1 LEATIEQTKA
11 AAEARDFNEYKRLRT
26 EKSAQAQAVVRD
38 PKIAAPQ
45 PAGESA
51 DSPAEA
57 DSASGPTDKTDS
69 GESVSDSEPEA
80 KSQEKREKKD
90 RSFNGRISELTNKL
104 KTAEEGRAKLER
116 ELEELRK
123 GTRSP
128 EARQQPSPGVRSQ
141 ESGVRSQEPA
151 AENDAEPDFEKLLD
165 VAIDDPANTTYE
177 KAQAAALRAYHKAIR
192 EAEGKRAE
200 RERAESQAKTAHDAR
215 LAKTRERHGD
225 FDEMVAQAIPQVE
238 GVHNP
243 GIEAAMEASD
253 SAEVVYYFATHLDE
267 FRRIAQM
274 KPQAA
279 YRATVALDLKLANPA
294 LTGGPEK
301 TASAPRQASRA
312 PAPITPVTG
321 ATAHTPKNPAEARDY
336 AEYKRLRGAR
346 N

>member
-1 LEATIEQTKA
+1 LETVMEQTKA
-11 AAEARDFNEYKRLRT
+11 AAEARDFDEYKRLRST
-26 EKSAQAQAVVRD
+26 
-38 PKIAAPQ
+38 PQ
-45 PAGESA
+45 PAEPKA
-51 DSPAEA
+51 ENSPSEGVTS
-57 DSASGPTDKTDS
+57 DSGPDK
-69 GESVSDSEPEA
+69 GETAPASEPGN
-80 KSQEKREKKD
+80 KSQERTERPSEKRIRQLNE
-90 RSFNGRISELTNKL
+90 KL
-104 KTAEEGRAKLER
+104 KESDERYARLERDLEEMRKGIRNPETAKPADVLKPGPKAEAKAEEG
-116 ELEELRK
+116 
-123 GTRSP
+123 
-128 EARQQPSPGVRSQ
+128 
-141 ESGVRSQEPA
+141 
-151 AENDAEPDFEKLLD
+151 EPDFEALLD
-165 VAIDDPANTTYE
+165 AAIDDPANTTYE

-200 RERAESQAKTAHDAR
+200 RERAESQAKTAHETR

-225 FDEMVAQAIPQVE
+225 FDEVVASAIPQVE

-253 SAEVVYYFATHLDE
+253 SAEVVYYFATHLEE

-279 YRATVALDLKLANPA
+279 YRATVALDLKLAQS
-294 LTGGPEK
+294 TPEK

-321 ATAHTPKNPAEARDY
+321 ATAHTPKSPAEARDY

>member
-1 LEATIEQTKA
+1 M
-11 AAEARDFNEYKRLRT
+11 RDQKN
-26 EKSAQAQAVVRD
+26 S
-38 PKIAAPQ
+38 APQ

-57 DSASGPTDKTDS
+57 DSASGPEKLPAISDQRS
-69 GESVSDSEPEA
+69 GESASASEAGE
-80 KSQEKREKKD
+80 KQKQEKQLKN
-90 RSFNGRISELTNKL
+90 RSFHERISDLTSRL
-104 KTAEEGRAKLER
+104 KTAEEGRVRLER
-116 ELEELRK
+116 ELEDLRK
-123 GTRSP
+123 GVRSP
-128 EARQQPSPGVRSQ
+128 EARQQPQQASAVSDQRS
-141 ESGVRSQEPA
+141 
-151 AENDAEPDFEKLLD
+151 AEGEPDFEALLD
-165 VAIDDPANTTYE
+165 TAINDPANTTYE

-200 RERAESQAKTAHDAR
+200 RERAETQSKTAHEGR

-225 FDEMVAQAIPQVE
+225 FDEVVAAAIPQVE

-243 GIEAAMEASD
+243 GIEAAMAASD

-279 YRATVALDLKLANPA
+279 YRATVALDLKLGQS
-294 LTGGPEK
+294 TPEK

-321 ATAHTPKNPAEARDY
+321 STAHTPKSPAEARDY
-336 AEYKRLRGAR
+336 GEYKRLRTAGR
-346 N
+346 

>member
-1 LEATIEQTKA
+1 LETFIQQTKA
-11 AAEARDFNEYKRLRT
+11 AAEARDFDEYKRLRN
-26 EKSAQAQAVVRD
+26 S
-38 PKIAAPQ
+38 APQ
-45 PAGESA
+45 SAENKA

-57 DSASGPTDKTDS
+57 DSASGPAGKTDL

-80 KSQEKREKKD
+80 QSQEKREKKE
-90 RSFNGRISELTNKL
+90 RSFHERISILTNKL

-116 ELEELRK
+116 ELEDLRK
-123 GTRSP
+123 GVRSP
-128 EARQQPSPGVRSQ
+128 VARQQPSAVSDQRSA
-141 ESGVRSQEPA
+141 EPRPAVA
-151 AENDAEPDFEKLLD
+151 AEGDAEPDFEKLLD
-165 VAIDDPANTTYE
+165 TAINDPTNTTYE

-225 FDEMVAQAIPQVE
+225 FDEVVAAAIPQVE

-243 GIEAAMEASD
+243 GVEAAMAASD

-274 KPQAA
+274 TPQAA
-279 YRATVALDLKLANPA
+279 YRATVALDLKLAQS
-294 LTGGPEK
+294 TPEK

-321 ATAHTPKNPAEARDY
+321 ATAHTAKNPAEARDY
-336 AEYKRLRGAR
+336 AEYKRLRAAR

>member
-1 LEATIEQTKA
+1 LETITEQTKA
-11 AAEARDFNEYKRLRT
+11 AAEARDFDEYKRLRT
-26 EKSAQAQAVVRD
+26 EKNS
-38 PKIAAPQ
+38 APQ

-51 DSPAEA
+51 DSPAGG
-57 DSASGPTDKTDS
+57 DNSASGPTGKTDS

-80 KSQEKREKKD
+80 KSQEKRERKD
-90 RSFNGRISELTNKL
+90 RSFHGRISELTNKL

-116 ELEELRK
+116 ELEELRT
-123 GTRSP
+123 GVRSP
-128 EARQQPSPGVRSQ
+128 EARLQPSPGVRSQ
-141 ESGVRSQEPA
+141 ESGVRSQELA

-200 RERAESQAKTAHDAR
+200 RERAESQAKTAHEAR

-225 FDEMVAQAIPQVE
+225 FDEVVAAAIPEVE

-243 GIEAAMEASD
+243 GIEAAMAASD

-279 YRATVALDLKLANPA
+279 YRATVALDLKLAQP
-294 LTGGPEK
+294 TPEK
-301 TASAPRQASRA
+301 SASAPRQASRA

-321 ATAHTPKNPAEARDY
+321 ATAHTPKDPAEARDY
-336 AEYKRLRGAR
+336 AEYKRLRAAR
-346 N
+346 K

>member
-11 AAEARDFNEYKRLRT
+11 AAEARDFDEYKRLRT
-26 EKSAQAQAVVRD
+26 EKNS
-38 PKIAAPQ
+38 APQ
-45 PAGESA
+45 PAVKSA
-51 DSPAEA
+51 DSPVEA
-57 DSASGPTDKTDS
+57 DSASPADGDNSASGPN
-69 GESVSDSEPEA
+69 GESVSDSEPED
-80 KSQEKREKKD
+80 KIQEKREKKD
-90 RSFNGRISELTNKL
+90 NSFHGRISDLTKRL

-116 ELEELRK
+116 DLEELRK
-123 GTRSP
+123 GV
-128 EARQQPSPGVRSQ
+128 RQQPSAVSDQRSA
-141 ESGVRSQEPA
+141 EPRPA
-151 AENDAEPDFEKLLD
+151 VAGEGNAEPDFEKLLD
-165 VAIDDPANTTYE
+165 AAIDDPANTTYE
-177 KAQAAALRAYHKAIR
+177 KAQASALRAYHKAIR

-225 FDEMVAQAIPQVE
+225 FDEVVAQAIPQVE

-243 GIEAAMEASD
+243 GIEAAMAASE

-274 KPQAA
+274 APQAA
-279 YRATVALDLKLANPA
+279 YRATVALDLKLAQS
-294 LTGGPEK
+294 TPEK

-321 ATAHTPKNPAEARDY
+321 ATAHTPKSPAEARDY